1 MAAEKI
7 DTNSFASFII
17 ESNTVLSQGTSKPFI
32 NSNQNKL
39 SSASS
44 SMFLVCLKNQHLI
57 FLYKQLCNSLQLM
70 MMI

>member
-7 DTNSFASFII
+7 DTNSFASFIS

-44 SMFLVCLKNQHLI
+44 STI
-57 FLYKQLCNSLQLM
+57 FSLFKKSASDFPLLTAL
-70 MMI
+70 

>member
-7 DTNSFASFII
+7 DTNSFASFIS

-44 SMFLVCLKNQHLI
+44 SII
-57 FLYKQLCNSLQLM
+57 FSLFKKSASDFPLQTAL
-70 MMI
+70 